1 MTPGSPR
8 RKRLAM
14 TKTVRAN
21 GGWYYWHHHLKCKN
35 RSVILGARL
44 ARRACTHRLWRTLTG
59 TEAGWGWQGRETDGN
74 FSLLKALCSVA
85 SEGHEGMQ
93 PQPTVQHH
101 SAAADG
107 RPLLLK
113 LEVTALIRSGMGPV
127 GQRLWREPMQSR
139 VLAVAFPTGRSW
151 PAWIVLPG
159 LTLACSI
166 SAVYGQT
173 GPTAPDAVPPAT
185 SPAVPTEIQPGHS
198 LPPATGNTAPTG
210 PQSAVPAPLPPG
222 AGADTPGGSARNGV
236 IAPPGTPGGNPQ
248 VIPR

>member
-1 MTPGSPR
+1 MLYPELTPGWLG
-8 RKRLAM
+8 RK
-14 TKTVRAN
+14 
-21 GGWYYWHHHLKCKN
+21 
-35 RSVILGARL
+35 
-44 ARRACTHRLWRTLTG
+44 
-59 TEAGWGWQGRETDGN
+59 TEGN
-74 FSLLKALCSVA
+74 FSLLKALRSVA

-101 SAAADG
+101 PAAADG

-113 LEVTALIRSGMGPV
+113 LEVTARIRSGMGPV

-139 VLAVAFPTGRSW
+139 VLAVALPTGRSW
-151 PAWIVLPG
+151 PAWIVLTG

-173 GPTAPDAVPPAT
+173 GPPASDAVPPAT
-185 SPAVPTEIQPGHS
+185 SPAAPAEIQPGHS

-210 PQSAVPAPLPPG
+210 SQSAVPAPLPPG

-248 VIPR
+248 VVPK